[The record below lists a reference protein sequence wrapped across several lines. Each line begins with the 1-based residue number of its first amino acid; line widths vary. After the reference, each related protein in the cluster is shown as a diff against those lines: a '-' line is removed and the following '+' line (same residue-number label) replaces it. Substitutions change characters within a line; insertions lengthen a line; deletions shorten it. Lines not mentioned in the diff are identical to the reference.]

1 MGGHSYP
8 NVLVHA
14 IFSTK
19 QRRNSIPSEK
29 LQHLWRYFGGIAR
42 NHDIPLIR
50 AGGTRNHVHLL
61 FPLPATKALSDV
73 IGILKASSSKWLSP
87 KFEWQVGY
95 GAFGVSASNREKV
108 IAYIDN
114 QEKHHKKRT
123 FEEEF
128 LAFLKSG
135 GVEYDPRYV
144 FG

>member
-8 NVLVHA
+8 NVLVHL

-19 QRRNSIPSEK
+19 MRRNSIPVDKLEK
-29 LQHLWRYFGGIAR
+29 LWRYFGGIAR

-61 FPLPATKALSDV
+61 FVMPATKMLSDV
-73 IGILKASSSKWLSP
+73 IRILKTNSSRWLSP

-114 QEKHHKKRT
+114 QEKHHKKMT

-128 LAFLKSG
+128 MTFLKG
-135 GVEYDPRYV
+135 AGVDYDPRFV